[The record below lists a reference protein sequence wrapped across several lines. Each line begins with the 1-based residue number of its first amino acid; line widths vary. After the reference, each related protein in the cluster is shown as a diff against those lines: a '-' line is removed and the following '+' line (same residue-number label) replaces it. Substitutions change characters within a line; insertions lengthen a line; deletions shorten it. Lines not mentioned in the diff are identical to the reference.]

1 MAGVRAEL
9 PSIMCVVKCS
19 MQDCWPKVFDC
30 YNIIDERDLA
40 AAIERASAYVETLPT
55 PITGR

>member
-1 MAGVRAEL
+1 VRAEL

-19 MQDCWPKVFDC
+19 MQDCWPKVFDR

-40 AAIERASAYVETLPT
+40 AAIERASAYVETLPN